1 MSDKK
6 ITNIKKPATNYCS
19 NCVYPDSFA
28 RVLSFDEKRICSG
41 CTVSKEKMGVD
52 YEARE
57 KQLIEIIEKNRVNK
71 HYDCIIPVSG
81 GKDSFFQA
89 HTIKK
94 LGFNALLVTY
104 NGNNYSKTGL
114 RNVQKMRE
122 AFGFDHIFF
131 TPAVNTLKKLN
142 RLGMLIMGDMDWH
155 NHIGIF
161 TYPIKVA
168 VEKNIPI
175 MIWGEHGDTD
185 LGGMY
190 GMDDMIEFSYRER
203 TEHAGRGYD
212 WNNIVELSKKYN
224 EPLNKKD
231 MYSFIYPE
239 DTEIDR
245 VGVRGIFMNNYI
257 YWEANDHLDLMI
269 KEYGFELHEEGFE
282 RTYRKGSSLD
292 NIYEN
297 GVHDYMKFIKFG
309 YGRASDHGCKDIRAG
324 KFTRDQAIK
333 ELRNRD
339 HIKSKDLKIWLKYV
353 GWTEKKFNEVADTF
367 RDPRVW
373 WIKDGQWWKNNIWG
387 QSSCYGQVY
396 LKKEKWTKYYIEQ

>member
-1 MSDKK
+1 MEKFYNKK
-6 ITNIKKPATNYCS
+6 K
-19 NCVYPDSFA
+19 
-28 RVLSFDEKRICSG
+28 
-41 CTVSKEKMGVD
+41 VSKDKYDGRYFIKPIYCKKCLYPFLSASPMEINDEGICMGCITTEIKNKYD
-52 YEARE
+52 QKEYSRRE
-57 KQLIEIIEKNRVNK
+57 LLLKKLIDNRLKFKEKNT
-71 HYDCIIPVSG
+71 YDCIVSVSG
-81 GKDSFFQA
+81 GKDSYYQT
-89 HTIKK
+89 HYVRKI
-94 LGFNALLVTY
+94 LGLKPLLVTY

-122 AFGFDHIFF
+122 VFGFDHIFF
-131 TPAVNTLKKLN
+131 TPAVDTLKKLN

-212 WNNIVELSKKYN
+212 WNNIVELSNKYN

-239 DTEIDR
+239 DSEIDR
-245 VGVRGIFMNNYI
+245 VGIRGIFMNNYI
-257 YWEANDHLDLMI
+257 YWEANDHLKLMI
-269 KEYGFELHEEGFE
+269 EKYDFKVSNQSFE
-282 RTYRKGSSLD
+282 RTYRKGSNLD
-292 NIYEN
+292 DIHEN
-297 GVHDYMKFIKFG
+297 GIHDYLKYIKFG
-309 YGRASDHGCKDIRAG
+309 YGRCTDHASKDIRAG
-324 KFTRDQAIK
+324 LISRDQGIRLVNKMDPIK
-333 ELRNRD
+333 P
-339 HIKSKDLKIWLKYV
+339 KDLERWLKYV
-353 GWTEKKFNEVADTF
+353 GMEEEEFDRIADHF

-373 WIKDGQWWKNNIWG
+373 KWSKEGKWQRDF
-387 QSSCYGQVY
+387 
-396 LKKEKWTKYYIEQ
+396 LKEDK